1 MRAIALQRLISQQLA
16 HSHLSN
22 PTEVVRWLGA
32 VQAQDYLGAK
42 WSLGLRIESAH
53 DRDIE
58 VALNNGTIYRTWAMR
73 GTLHF
78 VAASDIH
85 WMLALVAPRI
95 IAANARRYRELEL
108 DQPTFARSN
117 PILVEALTQSAPLN
131 RTALMAILKQHGIS
145 TTGQRAPYLLQR
157 ASLDRLICQAATV
170 KNDPTYQLLRV
181 PGSDA
186 ALFDTTAALA
196 ELTRRYFQ
204 SRGPATVADFGWWS
218 GLPIADV
225 KRGMAALK
233 PELVEET
240 IDGQSYWRHRDTP
253 TSDNPP
259 SCAYLL
265 PGFDEYLLSYKDR
278 SASLDMPYMKT
289 LTPANGMLN
298 PTMVYDGRVIGTW
311 RRTFQKKSV
320 QVTLSPFAPLNL
332 AQERAFA
339 EALARYG
346 AFIGL
351 PVQLN
356 A

>member
-1 MRAIALQRLISQQLA
+1 MALQRLVSQQLA
-16 HSHLSN
+16 HSRLSN
-22 PTEVVRWLGA
+22 PTEVVHWLGA

-42 WSLGLRIESAH
+42 WSLGLRIENAH

-58 VALNNGTIYRTWAMR
+58 AALNSGTIYRTWAMR

-95 IAANARRYRELEL
+95 IAASARRYRELEL
-108 DQPTFARSN
+108 DEPTFARSN
-117 PILVEALTQSAPLN
+117 PILVEALTNSAPLN
-131 RTALMAILKQHGIS
+131 RTALMAILEQHGIS

-157 ASLDRLICQAATV
+157 ASMDRLICQAATV
-170 KNDPTYQLLRV
+170 KNDPTYQLLEV
-181 PGSDA
+181 PDA
-186 ALFDTTAALA
+186 NTALFDTTAALA

-204 SRGPATVADFGWWS
+204 SRGPATVADLGWWS
-218 GLPIADV
+218 GLPIAAV
-225 KRGMAALK
+225 KRGMAALQS
-233 PELVEET
+233 ELVEE
-240 IDGQSYWRHRDTP
+240 IIEGQSYWRHRDTP
-253 TSDNPP
+253 TSGDPL
-259 SCAYLL
+259 SRAYLL

-278 SASLDMPYMKT
+278 SASLDMAHMRT

-320 QVTLSPFAPLNL
+320 TVTFSPFAPLSP

-339 EALARYG
+339 EALEQYG
-346 AFIGL
+346 VFIGL
-351 PVQLN
+351 PAQLN